1 MYLRILILLIG
12 FTFIPQVYGKPVIMV
27 FGDSLSAGYGLPK
40 GKAWV
45 NLLQQRLDQGELGYQ
60 VVNASISGDTTSSG
74 VRRINQALNT
84 HHPVLVIVE
93 LGGND
98 GLRGLSIKEMHSN
111 LVQIIQS
118 IKSAGARA
126 LLVGMQL
133 PPNYGQAFTRRFSKT
148 YSTIAKK
155 ENVALVPFLLKG
167 IESDMS
173 YYQNDRI
180 HPNAKGQ
187 KVMLNNIWPHLKKL
201 L

>member
-1 MYLRILILLIG
+1 
-12 FTFIPQVYGKPVIMV
+12 MV